1 MVLCATISAGESTGK
16 QSLTGCFPFFK
27 EGLLIMRFYHLTA
40 EDIATTIFEQGT
52 LKASYGSN
60 NLLCNEAKPY
70 VFFCDEESVPY

>member
-1 MVLCATISAGESTGK
+1 
-16 QSLTGCFPFFK
+16 
-27 EGLLIMRFYHLTA
+27 MRFYHLTA